1 MDKQQASEETTWVP
15 QTPIKPITPI
25 YPDQIQ
31 TEERRFA
38 GNKDKSGL
46 DHLSFGDL
54 LALANNAS
62 SVFLSRQSG
71 IDKESV
77 IKTPEKPKRKKHRP
91 KVVREAKPKRD
102 IKPKTPKKPA
112 AAVEGE
118 ESKTPKRKYVR
129 KKKEAGEDQEE
140 YTPVEESSGAAAEDG
155 EASDHDGKKP
165 CRRALE
171 FDDQSLKPQNGEAQ
185 HRDETKQDQDLQDY
199 HMAVPSTPKRKRSSQ
214 SRRMGKEMKNNEAQA
229 TKRRQGKEPTRS
241 NIYFSGQQY
250 EQVFA
255 DNEAQWLFSTEWLQK
270 GMRSRSTTGQQL
282 VTQENV
288 AAFDSDC
295 RVLTFQ
301 GRQSFESNAH
311 LDKIETPTKKRTTGH
326 ARFRCLSSTNK
337 ASEQSQVGW
346 YSRQTQVA
354 SSRKK
359 RTTKS
364 QTKQLT
370 LLPNHCHF
378 PPSFAAGLAPEAIWQ
393 QRHSIEAISE
403 LMRLLDINREY
414 SETAL
419 VPYGMNSS
427 YSVGNQIVI
436 FNGGG
441 GAIVPSTRVKK
452 PRRERAKVHIDNET
466 DRVWKLLMESIDS
479 EGVDGSDE
487 KKAKWWEEERNVFR
501 GRADSFIARM
511 HLVQG
516 DRRFTPWKGSVVDS
530 VVGVFLT
537 QNVSDHLS
545 SSAFMS
551 LAAEYPVPF
560 VPSSDFEVGESS
572 MPSIRITYLDSDEP
586 ISNPP
591 VPSETSSALDI
602 TQPDEEKEYVNSNDT
617 SRSSSE
623 IASSGNES
631 AVKTTDSKAQVDSD
645 RTGSSVEVNKTVL
658 IVQELFPSED
668 SVLTCQNSLVSETP
682 KKTER
687 AGSSSEINSEAENC
701 THFVKLLESQGSAQL
716 QEKESDV
723 ITADTVL
730 VEEASQKTQ
739 CSSSPGSLQ
748 ISPNTSPGDCS
759 SEVKDFK
766 SLKGKGKYSDDEP
779 CCFFG
784 DFLSVQKP
792 EIPDSSSSVPSTK
805 IVIETPIPDINE
817 STNCLD
823 VQEGTEKQQPG
834 PDSSSKKISPMDKAT
849 FNADGKKILKE
860 VDEEFDWDSL
870 RREAEGREGK
880 REKTA
885 RSLDS
890 VDWEAIRTADVNE
903 VAETIKSRGMN
914 HKLAERIQGFLNRL
928 LTDHGSLDLEWLR
941 DVPPDKA
948 KEYLLSFNGLGL
960 KSVECVRL
968 LTLHHLAFPVDTN
981 VGRIAVRLGWVPL
994 QPLPE
999 SLQLHL
1005 LEMYPVL
1012 ESIQKY
1018 LWPRLCKFDQKT
1030 LYELHYQMI
1039 TFGKVFC
1046 TKSKPNCNACP
1057 MRGECRHFASAFA
1070 SARFALPGPEK
1081 GMERPD
1087 VPLQS
1092 LPEPLRR
1099 QQGLEVVN
1107 HSEAANRVTSCEPII
1122 EVPASPEPECA
1133 EVSMADIEDAFFEDP
1148 EEIPTIRLN
1157 MDAFTNNLKKIFE
1170 HSKELQ
1176 DGNMSGALVALT
1188 AEAASLPM
1196 PKLKNISQLRTE
1208 HQVYELKDDHP
1219 LLAQFEKR
1227 ETDDPCSYLLAIW
1240 TPGETVDSI
1249 QPTRSKCIWQEA
1261 GKMCN
1266 EKTCFSCN
1274 NIRETQ
1280 SQTVRGTILVPCR
1293 TAMRGSF
1300 PLNGTY
1306 FQVNEVFADHESSL
1320 TPIDVPRDWLWDL
1333 ARRTVYFGTSIPSIF
1348 KGLSTETIQQCFWR
1362 GYVCVRGF
1370 DRQTRAPRPLIARLH
1385 FPKSKMKSQMENSRR
1400 AFDRSR
1406 DPGPIKKPRLS
1417 DESIRP
1423 VNSNARQ
1430 FPSQRPVATA
1440 VGALPASSRFR
1451 AGGGREAESSS
1462 EAYEPQLV
1470 HPHYELVNQYKSALS
1485 ELTFNSKPIITN
1497 LTIIAGENVHAAKAV
1512 VSTICNNIIEVPSD
1526 QKLPTLYLLDSI
1538 VKNIGRDYIK
1548 YFAARLPEV
1557 FVKAYRQVDP
1567 PMRSNMRHLFGTWKG
1582 VFHPQILQQIEKE
1595 LGFNAK
1601 SDGSVAAVTTGRAD
1615 LQSQRPPNSI
1625 HVNPKY
1631 LERQRLQ
1638 QSGRTKVM
1646 VTDVPEIASNLTRD
1660 PDRLERVSSTASG
1673 GLWAGPAKVNT
1684 IRRPQKD
1691 SLSEPLYEKDM
1702 ESISEEY
1709 EYASDLPHNSRSVVK
1724 KVGPRITEDGSGK
1737 QWYEALSR
1745 SPDLVSDQREGLHTK
1760 SRVSNYATARLENS
1774 ESSGPSRN
1782 IGVPY
1787 DSWKNSEEEEFMWDM
1802 HSRVSETDVATINP
1816 KIEFQ
1821 ASDESERLESKNHLL
1836 KRPRYSAVDPRLD
1849 PVNSYSREQKDSSIL
1864 GPWTSSPRS
1873 LHDSEV
1879 FPSIS
1884 AASNAARKGIQPQS
1898 RIASSGILPI
1908 SGPVS
1913 DKQSKQN
1920 VSKQDSGRAH
1930 SLTQRDPRAS
1940 RFPAKSQS
1948 DSVRPLSSSSQ
1959 FKNTNTLELPD
1970 SSQVEKFDSKSTAEN
1985 ARGQANMND
1994 LLAAVMKSGILSNNA
2009 TCGGS
2014 KEEMSQNGADPRALT
2029 LSAVSKDKTLPT
2041 SVAGA
2046 VSLTGVTSAQASKE
2060 NSKASDPISSLLSSL
2075 VSKGLI
2081 SASKPEPPASKTELP
2096 SLAQCAAPSVSQD
2109 HSPDHST
2116 SSSMSVVPSDAQPV
2130 VLVKKSLSTA
2140 SKVAPVETAKPEP
2153 ENLIGLKFRA
2163 DKIRELHPSVIS
2175 SLFDDLPHL
2184 CISCGVRLKQK
2195 EELDRHMEELH
2206 DKKKLELNGTN
2217 SKCRVW
2223 FPKADD
2229 WIAAKSGELEP
2240 EYEEDLSEP
2249 ESAAEDGPAIAAD
2262 ENQSACILCGEMFE
2276 EYFSQEVDQW
2286 MFKGA
2291 SYLTIPPDE
2300 SEANGPIVHAACLTK
2315 SSLPGLGVGNAI
2327 KQVKGTCAGGS
2338 GGITGETGLVDFT

>member
-1 MDKQQASEETTWVP
+1 MDKQAREETTWVP
-15 QTPIKPITPI
+15 QTPIKPIAPI

-62 SVFLSRQSG
+62 SVFLSRQNG

-112 AAVEGE
+112 AAAVEGE
-118 ESKTPKRKYVR
+118 ESKTPKRKYAR

-140 YTPVEESSGAAAEDG
+140 YTPVEESSGAAAEDK
-155 EASDHDGKKP
+155 ESSAHDGKKA

-171 FDDQSLKPQNGEAQ
+171 FDDESLKSENGETQ
-185 HRDETKQDQDLQDY
+185 HRDETKQDQDLQDC
-199 HMAVPSTPKRKRSSQ
+199 HTAAVPSTPKRKRSSQ
-214 SRRMGKEMKNNEAQA
+214 SRRMGKEPKNNEAQA

-241 NIYFSGQQY
+241 NIYFSGELY

-255 DNEAQWLFSTEWLQK
+255 DNEAQWLFSTDWQQK

-288 AAFDSDC
+288 SAYNSGC
-295 RVLTFQ
+295 RFLTFQ

-326 ARFRCLSSTNK
+326 ARFRGLSSTNK

-427 YSVGNQIVI
+427 YSVGNQIVL
-436 FNGGG
+436 FDGGA

-591 VPSETSSALDI
+591 VPSETSAALNI
-602 TQPDEEKEYVNSNDT
+602 TEPDEEKEYVNSNDT

-645 RTGSSVEVNKTVL
+645 RTGSSVEVSKTVH
-658 IVQELFPSED
+658 IVHELFPSED
-668 SVLTCQNSLVSETP
+668 SVLTSQKSLVSDTP
-682 KKTER
+682 LSTER
-687 AGSSSEINSEAENC
+687 AGSSSEINSEVEHC
-701 THFVKLLESQGSAQL
+701 TPFMKLLESQGSAQL
-716 QEKESDV
+716 QGKGKDV
-723 ITADTVL
+723 ITADTVS
-730 VEEASQKTQ
+730 VEVG
-739 CSSSPGSLQ
+739 GS
-748 ISPNTSPGDCS
+748 NTSPGDCCS
-759 SEVKDFK
+759 SEVKDFFK
-766 SLKGKGKYSDDEP
+766 SLKGYTNDEP

-784 DFLSVQKP
+784 DVQKP
-792 EIPDSSSSVPSTK
+792 EMPESSSSVPSTK
-805 IVIETPIPDINE
+805 LVMQTPIPDINE

-823 VQEGTEKQQPG
+823 VQEGTEKQPG
-834 PDSSSKKISPMDKAT
+834 PDSSSKKFSPMDKAT

-860 VDEEFDWDSL
+860 VEEEFDWDSL

-1070 SARFALPGPEK
+1070 REFNNRDLFYSARFALPGPER

-1087 VPLQS
+1087 IPLQS

-1157 MDAFTNNLKKIFE
+1157 MDAFANNLKKIFE

-1196 PKLKNISQLRTE
+1196 PRLKNISQLRTE

-1261 GKMCN
+1261 GKLCN

-1385 FPKSKMKSQMENSRR
+1385 FPKSKMKS
-1400 AFDRSR
+1400 
-1406 DPGPIKKPRLS
+1406 
-1417 DESIRP
+1417 P
-1423 VNSNARQ
+1423 VN
-1430 FPSQRPVATA
+1430 
-1440 VGALPASSRFR
+1440 
-1451 AGGGREAESSS
+1451 
-1462 EAYEPQLV
+1462 
-1470 HPHYELVNQYKSALS
+1470 
-1485 ELTFNSKPIITN
+1485 
-1497 LTIIAGENVHAAKAV
+1497 
-1512 VSTICNNIIEVPSD
+1512 
-1526 QKLPTLYLLDSI
+1526 
-1538 VKNIGRDYIK
+1538 
-1548 YFAARLPEV
+1548 
-1557 FVKAYRQVDP
+1557 
-1567 PMRSNMRHLFGTWKG
+1567 
-1582 VFHPQILQQIEKE
+1582 
-1595 LGFNAK
+1595 
-1601 SDGSVAAVTTGRAD
+1601 
-1615 LQSQRPPNSI
+1615 
-1625 HVNPKY
+1625 
-1631 LERQRLQ
+1631 
-1638 QSGRTKVM
+1638 
-1646 VTDVPEIASNLTRD
+1646 
-1660 PDRLERVSSTASG
+1660 PD
-1673 GLWAGPAKVNT
+1673 
-1684 IRRPQKD
+1684 
-1691 SLSEPLYEKDM
+1691 
-1702 ESISEEY
+1702 
-1709 EYASDLPHNSRSVVK
+1709 
-1724 KVGPRITEDGSGK
+1724 
-1737 QWYEALSR
+1737 
-1745 SPDLVSDQREGLHTK
+1745 
-1760 SRVSNYATARLENS
+1760 
-1774 ESSGPSRN
+1774 
-1782 IGVPY
+1782 
-1787 DSWKNSEEEEFMWDM
+1787 
-1802 HSRVSETDVATINP
+1802 
-1816 KIEFQ
+1816 
-1821 ASDESERLESKNHLL
+1821 
-1836 KRPRYSAVDPRLD
+1836 
-1849 PVNSYSREQKDSSIL
+1849 
-1864 GPWTSSPRS
+1864 
-1873 LHDSEV
+1873 
-1879 FPSIS
+1879 
-1884 AASNAARKGIQPQS
+1884 
-1898 RIASSGILPI
+1898 
-1908 SGPVS
+1908 
-1913 DKQSKQN
+1913 
-1920 VSKQDSGRAH
+1920 
-1930 SLTQRDPRAS
+1930 
-1940 RFPAKSQS
+1940 
-1948 DSVRPLSSSSQ
+1948 
-1959 FKNTNTLELPD
+1959 
-1970 SSQVEKFDSKSTAEN
+1970 
-1985 ARGQANMND
+1985 
-1994 LLAAVMKSGILSNNA
+1994 
-2009 TCGGS
+2009 
-2014 KEEMSQNGADPRALT
+2014 
-2029 LSAVSKDKTLPT
+2029 
-2041 SVAGA
+2041 
-2046 VSLTGVTSAQASKE
+2046 
-2060 NSKASDPISSLLSSL
+2060 
-2075 VSKGLI
+2075 
-2081 SASKPEPPASKTELP
+2081 
-2096 SLAQCAAPSVSQD
+2096 
-2109 HSPDHST
+2109 
-2116 SSSMSVVPSDAQPV
+2116 DA
-2130 VLVKKSLSTA
+2130 
-2140 SKVAPVETAKPEP
+2140 
-2153 ENLIGLKFRA
+2153 
-2163 DKIRELHPSVIS
+2163 
-2175 SLFDDLPHL
+2175 
-2184 CISCGVRLKQK
+2184 
-2195 EELDRHMEELH
+2195 
-2206 DKKKLELNGTN
+2206 
-2217 SKCRVW
+2217 
-2223 FPKADD
+2223 
-2229 WIAAKSGELEP
+2229 
-2240 EYEEDLSEP
+2240 
-2249 ESAAEDGPAIAAD
+2249 
-2262 ENQSACILCGEMFE
+2262 
-2276 EYFSQEVDQW
+2276 
-2286 MFKGA
+2286 
-2291 SYLTIPPDE
+2291 
-2300 SEANGPIVHAACLTK
+2300 
-2315 SSLPGLGVGNAI
+2315 
-2327 KQVKGTCAGGS
+2327 
-2338 GGITGETGLVDFT
+2338 

>member
-1 MDKQQASEETTWVP
+1 MDKQAREETTWVP
-15 QTPIKPITPI
+15 QTPIKPIAPI
-25 YPDQIQ
+25 YPDKIQ

-129 KKKEAGEDQEE
+129 KKKEANEDQEE

-185 HRDETKQDQDLQDY
+185 HRDETKQDQDLQES
-199 HMAVPSTPKRKRSSQ
+199 HMAAVPSTPKRKRSSQ

-436 FNGGG
+436 FNGGA

-591 VPSETSSALDI
+591 VPSEVSAALNI

-631 AVKTTDSKAQVDSD
+631 TVKTTDSKAQVDSD
-645 RTGSSVEVNKTVL
+645 RTGSSVEVSKTVL

-730 VEEASQKTQ
+730 VEEANQKTQ

-748 ISPNTSPGDCS
+748 VSSNTSPGDCS
-759 SEVKDFK
+759 SEVKDFE
-766 SLKGKGKYSDDEP
+766 SLKGKAKYSDDAP

-784 DFLSVQKP
+784 DVLSVQKP
-792 EIPDSSSSVPSTK
+792 EIPESSSSVPSTK
-805 IVIETPIPDINE
+805 LVIETPIPDINE

-860 VDEEFDWDSL
+860 VEEEFDWDSL

-1385 FPKSKMKSQMENSRR
+1385 FPKSKMKSQ
-1400 AFDRSR
+1400 
-1406 DPGPIKKPRLS
+1406 
-1417 DESIRP
+1417 
-1423 VNSNARQ
+1423 
-1430 FPSQRPVATA
+1430 
-1440 VGALPASSRFR
+1440 
-1451 AGGGREAESSS
+1451 
-1462 EAYEPQLV
+1462 
-1470 HPHYELVNQYKSALS
+1470 
-1485 ELTFNSKPIITN
+1485 
-1497 LTIIAGENVHAAKAV
+1497 
-1512 VSTICNNIIEVPSD
+1512 
-1526 QKLPTLYLLDSI
+1526 
-1538 VKNIGRDYIK
+1538 
-1548 YFAARLPEV
+1548 
-1557 FVKAYRQVDP
+1557 
-1567 PMRSNMRHLFGTWKG
+1567 
-1582 VFHPQILQQIEKE
+1582 
-1595 LGFNAK
+1595 
-1601 SDGSVAAVTTGRAD
+1601 
-1615 LQSQRPPNSI
+1615 
-1625 HVNPKY
+1625 VNP
-1631 LERQRLQ
+1631 
-1638 QSGRTKVM
+1638 
-1646 VTDVPEIASNLTRD
+1646 D
-1660 PDRLERVSSTASG
+1660 
-1673 GLWAGPAKVNT
+1673 
-1684 IRRPQKD
+1684 
-1691 SLSEPLYEKDM
+1691 
-1702 ESISEEY
+1702 
-1709 EYASDLPHNSRSVVK
+1709 
-1724 KVGPRITEDGSGK
+1724 
-1737 QWYEALSR
+1737 
-1745 SPDLVSDQREGLHTK
+1745 
-1760 SRVSNYATARLENS
+1760 
-1774 ESSGPSRN
+1774 
-1782 IGVPY
+1782 
-1787 DSWKNSEEEEFMWDM
+1787 
-1802 HSRVSETDVATINP
+1802 
-1816 KIEFQ
+1816 
-1821 ASDESERLESKNHLL
+1821 
-1836 KRPRYSAVDPRLD
+1836 
-1849 PVNSYSREQKDSSIL
+1849 
-1864 GPWTSSPRS
+1864 
-1873 LHDSEV
+1873 
-1879 FPSIS
+1879 
-1884 AASNAARKGIQPQS
+1884 
-1898 RIASSGILPI
+1898 
-1908 SGPVS
+1908 
-1913 DKQSKQN
+1913 
-1920 VSKQDSGRAH
+1920 
-1930 SLTQRDPRAS
+1930 
-1940 RFPAKSQS
+1940 
-1948 DSVRPLSSSSQ
+1948 
-1959 FKNTNTLELPD
+1959 
-1970 SSQVEKFDSKSTAEN
+1970 
-1985 ARGQANMND
+1985 
-1994 LLAAVMKSGILSNNA
+1994 
-2009 TCGGS
+2009 
-2014 KEEMSQNGADPRALT
+2014 
-2029 LSAVSKDKTLPT
+2029 
-2041 SVAGA
+2041 
-2046 VSLTGVTSAQASKE
+2046 
-2060 NSKASDPISSLLSSL
+2060 
-2075 VSKGLI
+2075 
-2081 SASKPEPPASKTELP
+2081 
-2096 SLAQCAAPSVSQD
+2096 
-2109 HSPDHST
+2109 
-2116 SSSMSVVPSDAQPV
+2116 DA
-2130 VLVKKSLSTA
+2130 
-2140 SKVAPVETAKPEP
+2140 
-2153 ENLIGLKFRA
+2153 
-2163 DKIRELHPSVIS
+2163 
-2175 SLFDDLPHL
+2175 
-2184 CISCGVRLKQK
+2184 
-2195 EELDRHMEELH
+2195 
-2206 DKKKLELNGTN
+2206 
-2217 SKCRVW
+2217 
-2223 FPKADD
+2223 
-2229 WIAAKSGELEP
+2229 
-2240 EYEEDLSEP
+2240 
-2249 ESAAEDGPAIAAD
+2249 
-2262 ENQSACILCGEMFE
+2262 
-2276 EYFSQEVDQW
+2276 
-2286 MFKGA
+2286 
-2291 SYLTIPPDE
+2291 
-2300 SEANGPIVHAACLTK
+2300 
-2315 SSLPGLGVGNAI
+2315 
-2327 KQVKGTCAGGS
+2327 
-2338 GGITGETGLVDFT
+2338 

>member
-1 MDKQQASEETTWVP
+1 MDKQQAREETTWVP

-129 KKKEAGEDQEE
+129 KKKEANEDQEE

-185 HRDETKQDQDLQDY
+185 HRDETKQDQDLQES
-199 HMAVPSTPKRKRSSQ
+199 HMAAVPSTPKRKRSSQ

-436 FNGGG
+436 FNGGA

-591 VPSETSSALDI
+591 VPSETSAALDN
-602 TQPDEEKEYVNSNDT
+602 TQPDEEKEYVNSKDT

-631 AVKTTDSKAQVDSD
+631 TVKTTDSKAQVDSD
-645 RTGSSVEVNKTVL
+645 RTGSSVEVSKTVL

-682 KKTER
+682 KMTER

-1385 FPKSKMKSQMENSRR
+1385 FPKSKMKSQ
-1400 AFDRSR
+1400 
-1406 DPGPIKKPRLS
+1406 
-1417 DESIRP
+1417 
-1423 VNSNARQ
+1423 
-1430 FPSQRPVATA
+1430 
-1440 VGALPASSRFR
+1440 
-1451 AGGGREAESSS
+1451 
-1462 EAYEPQLV
+1462 
-1470 HPHYELVNQYKSALS
+1470 
-1485 ELTFNSKPIITN
+1485 
-1497 LTIIAGENVHAAKAV
+1497 
-1512 VSTICNNIIEVPSD
+1512 
-1526 QKLPTLYLLDSI
+1526 
-1538 VKNIGRDYIK
+1538 
-1548 YFAARLPEV
+1548 
-1557 FVKAYRQVDP
+1557 
-1567 PMRSNMRHLFGTWKG
+1567 
-1582 VFHPQILQQIEKE
+1582 
-1595 LGFNAK
+1595 
-1601 SDGSVAAVTTGRAD
+1601 
-1615 LQSQRPPNSI
+1615 
-1625 HVNPKY
+1625 VNP
-1631 LERQRLQ
+1631 
-1638 QSGRTKVM
+1638 
-1646 VTDVPEIASNLTRD
+1646 D
-1660 PDRLERVSSTASG
+1660 
-1673 GLWAGPAKVNT
+1673 
-1684 IRRPQKD
+1684 
-1691 SLSEPLYEKDM
+1691 
-1702 ESISEEY
+1702 
-1709 EYASDLPHNSRSVVK
+1709 
-1724 KVGPRITEDGSGK
+1724 
-1737 QWYEALSR
+1737 
-1745 SPDLVSDQREGLHTK
+1745 
-1760 SRVSNYATARLENS
+1760 
-1774 ESSGPSRN
+1774 
-1782 IGVPY
+1782 
-1787 DSWKNSEEEEFMWDM
+1787 
-1802 HSRVSETDVATINP
+1802 
-1816 KIEFQ
+1816 
-1821 ASDESERLESKNHLL
+1821 
-1836 KRPRYSAVDPRLD
+1836 
-1849 PVNSYSREQKDSSIL
+1849 
-1864 GPWTSSPRS
+1864 
-1873 LHDSEV
+1873 
-1879 FPSIS
+1879 
-1884 AASNAARKGIQPQS
+1884 
-1898 RIASSGILPI
+1898 
-1908 SGPVS
+1908 
-1913 DKQSKQN
+1913 
-1920 VSKQDSGRAH
+1920 
-1930 SLTQRDPRAS
+1930 
-1940 RFPAKSQS
+1940 
-1948 DSVRPLSSSSQ
+1948 
-1959 FKNTNTLELPD
+1959 
-1970 SSQVEKFDSKSTAEN
+1970 
-1985 ARGQANMND
+1985 
-1994 LLAAVMKSGILSNNA
+1994 
-2009 TCGGS
+2009 
-2014 KEEMSQNGADPRALT
+2014 
-2029 LSAVSKDKTLPT
+2029 
-2041 SVAGA
+2041 
-2046 VSLTGVTSAQASKE
+2046 
-2060 NSKASDPISSLLSSL
+2060 
-2075 VSKGLI
+2075 
-2081 SASKPEPPASKTELP
+2081 
-2096 SLAQCAAPSVSQD
+2096 
-2109 HSPDHST
+2109 
-2116 SSSMSVVPSDAQPV
+2116 DA
-2130 VLVKKSLSTA
+2130 
-2140 SKVAPVETAKPEP
+2140 
-2153 ENLIGLKFRA
+2153 
-2163 DKIRELHPSVIS
+2163 
-2175 SLFDDLPHL
+2175 
-2184 CISCGVRLKQK
+2184 
-2195 EELDRHMEELH
+2195 
-2206 DKKKLELNGTN
+2206 
-2217 SKCRVW
+2217 
-2223 FPKADD
+2223 
-2229 WIAAKSGELEP
+2229 
-2240 EYEEDLSEP
+2240 
-2249 ESAAEDGPAIAAD
+2249 
-2262 ENQSACILCGEMFE
+2262 
-2276 EYFSQEVDQW
+2276 
-2286 MFKGA
+2286 
-2291 SYLTIPPDE
+2291 
-2300 SEANGPIVHAACLTK
+2300 
-2315 SSLPGLGVGNAI
+2315 
-2327 KQVKGTCAGGS
+2327 
-2338 GGITGETGLVDFT
+2338 